1 MRAREKHMNDTN
13 REQALGSI
21 VKDAPHVKPGVVET
35 FERPPYYPVLNF
47 ERGYSNEKT
56 DFYN

>member
-1 MRAREKHMNDTN
+1 MRAAEKHMNDTN
-13 REQALGSI
+13 HANAMYSI
-21 VKDAPHVKPGVVET
+21 IRSVHNADPKVVEA

-47 ERGYSNEKT
+47 ERGRSDAKT